1 MSRGQPQIDIVFDL
15 STNSILNV
23 TAREKTAKSEEK
35 IKIKNTNN
43 CLSEDDIERMVV
55 KVEKY
60 KAEDDANENRIE
72 AKHVLESYCYSMK
85 DSIISPKVEV
95 KILNSSEVEVK
106 ILKK

>member
-1 MSRGQPQIDIVFDL
+1 MLRGQPQVDKVFDL
-15 STNSILNV
+15 EANSILNV
-23 TAREKTAKSEEK
+23 TAREKTNKSEEK
-35 IKIKNTNN
+35 IKIKITNN

-55 KVEKY
+55 KAEKY
-60 KAEDDANENRIE
+60 KAEDDANKNRIE
-72 AKHVLESYCYSMK
+72 AKHVLESYCHSMK